1 MSVVEKLFKLFPKKS
16 AEAPTE
22 TSGELSL
29 AMPDA
34 SIDPM
39 MVTGALDA
47 SNNAVAAAEA
57 ESVAQDDSV
66 DALDS
71 VQQAELVSVPL
82 LGRRTIVTHQRILF
96 ILLAVSLLV
105 LGSVAVFAVR
115 Q

>member
-16 AEAPTE
+16 SEAPTE

-39 MVTGALDA
+39 MVTGAMEA
-47 SNNAVAAAEA
+47 SHNAMAQADPD
-57 ESVAQDDSV
+57 SVAQDDSV

-71 VQQAELVSVPL
+71 IQEAELVSVPL
-82 LGRRTIVTHQRILF
+82 LGRRPIGSHQRILA
-96 ILLAVSLLV
+96 ILLGVSV
-105 LGSVAVFAVR
+105 L
-115 Q
+115 